1 MECFKW
7 GLKDHP
13 SRNMKGT
20 SAKDGVSCAP
30 LALEAEEERKFNMLP
45 GDHSHNVLVKN
56 VACFVLFCFVLFCFV

>member
-1 MECFKW
+1 
-7 GLKDHP
+7 
-13 SRNMKGT
+13 MKGT